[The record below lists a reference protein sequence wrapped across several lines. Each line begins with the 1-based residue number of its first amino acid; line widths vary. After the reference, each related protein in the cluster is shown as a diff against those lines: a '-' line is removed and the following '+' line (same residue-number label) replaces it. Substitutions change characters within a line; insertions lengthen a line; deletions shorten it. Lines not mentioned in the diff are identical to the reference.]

1 MPGINLFRP
10 RWSKVLADLWDN
22 KTRTILVVASIAV
35 GVFAIGAIATSY
47 SILSEDLDNSYA
59 AVNPANIEISTSPFD
74 QDFLRS
80 IEEIPG
86 VKQAE
91 GRYSLVVTVMQE
103 GKPWQGLELTAID
116 DFQGSG
122 INLRDPREALSVPG
136 KKEIVLG
143 FEPMRDSGY
152 LVGDVLPIRLTDG
165 TLRQVEVV
173 GSVQDQT
180 AIGDFSA
187 LNRGYISGDS
197 LEWLGQ
203 SQVYNRLLA
212 TVSQGGDD
220 EAAIQS
226 VAAAIEDKIEK
237 SGRLVYRTQVK
248 KSHEHPF
255 GNMAL
260 AIFGV
265 MGALGILVVL
275 LSSSLIVNTL
285 NALVNQ
291 HLRQI
296 GVMKLVG
303 ARSRQISG
311 MYLLL
316 ILAYG
321 LLALVIAVPLG
332 ALAGYGLA
340 QLMAGLMKSQLQGFR
355 FVPMALVLQVIVALA
370 VPLVAG
376 YIPVRSGSR
385 IKIWRA
391 ISSDRVGEQPAR
403 SGIWERLGAFLGW
416 LSRPVLLSIRNTFRR
431 KGRLVLTLVTLTV
444 SGAIFIAVFNVRVSM
459 QEFMRQIQQYFI
471 ADITLSFEQPYRIAE
486 VEQAVFQVPGI
497 EKLEAWSGALGEIV
511 GPDGEVI
518 SDLQIIAPP
527 AGSALINPEME
538 AGRWLKPGDG
548 NAIVLSQVIWDFLP
562 DLKPG
567 DQVRMKVAGGR
578 EQDWTV
584 VGIFQFMDMVGD
596 PLSYAPYETVS
607 ALKGSS
613 MLASSYRLVT
623 VDQSSEGQRRISTQL
638 DQRLRELGYRVS
650 GVQTGAQTREQ
661 SAQMV
666 NILVIFLLTMALL
679 TAVVGSIGLTGT
691 MGMNVLE
698 RTREIGVMRAI
709 GAVDTAIFKSVVV
722 EGALIGLISW
732 SLAVVVSFPISSL
745 LLKIISESMIDLPIP
760 LHFTLSGIGLW
771 LGVVLA
777 LSVVASVMPALNAAR
792 LTIREVLA
800 YE

>member
-1 MPGINLFRP
+1 M
-10 RWSKVLADLWDN
+10 
-22 KTRTILVVASIAV
+22 
-35 GVFAIGAIATSY
+35 
-47 SILSEDLDNSYA
+47 
-59 AVNPANIEISTSPFD
+59 
-74 QDFLRS
+74 
-80 IEEIPG
+80 
-86 VKQAE
+86 
-91 GRYSLVVTVMQE
+91 
-103 GKPWQGLELTAID
+103 
-116 DFQGSG
+116 
-122 INLRDPREALSVPG
+122 
-136 KKEIVLG
+136 
-143 FEPMRDSGY
+143 
-152 LVGDVLPIRLTDG
+152 
-165 TLRQVEVV
+165 
-173 GSVQDQT
+173 
-180 AIGDFSA
+180 
-187 LNRGYISGDS
+187 
-197 LEWLGQ
+197 
-203 SQVYNRLLA
+203 
-212 TVSQGGDD
+212 
-220 EAAIQS
+220 
-226 VAAAIEDKIEK
+226 AAAIEDKIEK
-237 SGRLVYRTQVK
+237 SGRQVYRTQVK

-255 GNMAL
+255 GSMAL

-265 MGALGILVVL
+265 MGALGVLVVL

-486 VEQAVFQVPGI
+486 VEQAVFQVPGV

-548 NAIVLSQVIWDFLP
+548 NAIVLSQVIWDYLP

-596 PLSYAPYETVS
+596 PLSYAPYDTVS
-607 ALKGSS
+607 AL
-613 MLASSYRLVT
+613 
-623 VDQSSEGQRRISTQL
+623 
-638 DQRLRELGYRVS
+638 
-650 GVQTGAQTREQ
+650 TG
-661 SAQMV
+661 
-666 NILVIFLLTMALL
+666 
-679 TAVVGSIGLTGT
+679 
-691 MGMNVLE
+691 
-698 RTREIGVMRAI
+698 
-709 GAVDTAIFKSVVV
+709 
-722 EGALIGLISW
+722 
-732 SLAVVVSFPISSL
+732 
-745 LLKIISESMIDLPIP
+745 
-760 LHFTLSGIGLW
+760 
-771 LGVVLA
+771 
-777 LSVVASVMPALNAAR
+777 
-792 LTIREVLA
+792 
-800 YE
+800 